1 MEIVSDAFFIYTNQS
16 LKDAITKTKAKI
28 HFTFWLEA
36 ILEPHKAPMNPPINE
51 AMSQ

>member
-28 HFTFWLEA
+28 HFTF
-36 ILEPHKAPMNPPINE
+36 
-51 AMSQ
+51 